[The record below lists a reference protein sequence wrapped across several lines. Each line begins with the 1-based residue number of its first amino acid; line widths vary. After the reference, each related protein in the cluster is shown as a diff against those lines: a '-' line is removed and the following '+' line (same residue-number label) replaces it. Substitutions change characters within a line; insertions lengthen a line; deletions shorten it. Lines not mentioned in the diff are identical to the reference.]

1 MNTTVAII
9 LCAVLGFVVS
19 ALLGI
24 VLVPWLHKL
33 KFGQTILDIG
43 PSWHKKKQGTP
54 TMGGIMFIIATIAAL
69 LAVTLTDYFRRASRA
84 GGRPEWRKREHKAL
98 GRHPDGAWLC
108 HHRLCG

>member
-43 PSWHKKKQGTP
+43 PSWHKKSR
-54 TMGGIMFIIATIAAL
+54 ARLLWAAL
-69 LAVTLTDYFRRASRA
+69 CSSSPQLQRFW
-84 GGRPEWRKREHKAL
+84 P
-98 GRHPDGAWLC
+98 
-108 HHRLCG
+108 

>member
-69 LAVTLTDYFRRASRA
+69 LAVTLTDYFLGGHLVQGADLSGANANTKLWEAS
-84 GGRPEWRKREHKAL
+84 
-98 GRHPDGAWLC
+98 
-108 HHRLCG
+108 

>member
-43 PSWHKKKQGTP
+43 PSWHKKKSR
-54 TMGGIMFIIATIAAL
+54 ARLLWAAL
-69 LAVTLTDYFRRASRA
+69 CSSSPQLQRFW
-84 GGRPEWRKREHKAL
+84 P
-98 GRHPDGAWLC
+98 
-108 HHRLCG
+108 

>member
-43 PSWHKKKQGTP
+43 PSWHKKK
-54 TMGGIMFIIATIAAL
+54 
-69 LAVTLTDYFRRASRA
+69 A
-84 GGRPEWRKREHKAL
+84 GHAYY
-98 GRHPDGAWLC
+98 GRHYV
-108 HHRLCG
+108 HHRHNCSAFWP